1 MLKRHNKNSNSSC
14 EQSYS
19 QPGKVY
25 SASRKTCPRK
35 ISCFSAARACCKF
48 SGVCLLLLTFLLI
61 NPTTTSVNALEDEEG
76 VNHDD
81 QISVQAN
88 SGVTISFTPSSG
100 SASLTPATSDGV
112 SAKINVS
119 ANIKIASTGGYAI
132 YLGGKNSA
140 LTGEKTGETI
150 AATSSAKTFAN
161 LDTNTW
167 GYAAVEGL
175 NVSDSTTYA
184 ALPQG
189 QGIKLIENS
198 GNATDVDHTFTL
210 SFATKISNN
219 KPADTYSNQVT
230 LSVVNSPKTVTFT
243 DYTTTMQGMTSA
255 ICSAVDAGA
264 ESQLRDIRD
273 GKYYWVSKLADGRCW
288 MTQNLDLDLS
298 TDVAL
303 TPADSDVSSNWTP
316 EYTTATTASSSTTSS
331 SSTSQS
337 SWSLGDYQLTNPTTS
352 ASCGYPLNDV
362 SQCPGPNATSGL
374 TTNRFTAYSTPT
386 TRNGD
391 ANAHYI
397 LGNYY
402 SWNTAT
408 AGTGGNITVGEAADS
423 ICPKNWQLPTSG
435 DMNSGS
441 FGDLI
446 NAGLIGTDVAKLASE
461 PYYFVRGGHVSQGVI
476 YLLFRAGNEGYYWSS
491 TPSSNDDL
499 SQGLYFS
506 SASTIDP
513 SGRGDRASGLS
524 IRCIAR

>member
-1 MLKRHNKNSNSSC
+1 MLKRHNKNSNSSR

-35 ISCFSAARACCKF
+35 ISCFSAAGVCCKL

-61 NPTTTSVNALEDEEG
+61 NPTTTSVSALEDEEG
-76 VNHDD
+76 INHDD

-100 SASLTPATSDGV
+100 SASLTPATSDGA

-175 NVSDSTTYA
+175 NVSDSTTYS

-210 SFATKISNN
+210 SFVTKISNN

-230 LSVVNSPKTVTFT
+230 LSVANSPKTVTFT

-273 GKYYWVSKLADGRCW
+273 GKYYWVSKFADGRCW

-316 EYTTATTASSSTTSS
+316 EYTTATIVDDSTILIKITG
-331 SSTSQS
+331 QR
-337 SWSLGDYQLTNPTTS
+337 SWSLGDDRLTNPITGS
-352 ASCGYPLNDV
+352 SCGSGKNSAAD
-362 SQCPGPNATSGL
+362 CPEQF
-374 TTNRFTAYSTPT
+374 TTYNTPMTA
-386 TRNGD
+386 NGEE
-391 ANAHYI
+391 AAHYI
-397 LGNYY
+397 LGNHYQ
-402 SWNTAT
+402 WNAAT
-408 AGTGGNITVGEAADS
+408 ASTGGTITDGQAAGS
-423 ICPKNWQLPTSG
+423 ICPKGWKLPESNTTAP
-435 DMNSGS
+435 GS
-441 FGDLI
+441 FG
-446 NAGLIGTDVAKLASE
+446 GLISAGEIGNNVTKLVSA
-461 PYYFVRGGHVSQGVI
+461 PYYFVKGGRI
-476 YLLFRAGNEGYYWSS
+476 YQDTTNAYNNAGSAGHYWSS
-491 TPSSNDDL
+491 TPVANGTNAYDIVFWNPSNIFPSNANDTRYA
-499 SQGLYFS
+499 GFS
-506 SASTIDP
+506 V
-513 SGRGDRASGLS
+513 
-524 IRCIAR
+524 RCIAR